1 MISNSQMTAMTRQSP
16 CTIAVRLA
24 LTALSLSAVATAQA
38 QTAQS
43 EAASAPN
50 SASSASAA
58 TPILAPVTVLG
69 NGSAFD
75 PTVGYVARES
85 VTATKTDTP
94 IIEIPQSISVITQD
108 QMREQGANTLNQILR
123 YSAGVAPET
132 RGSAAT
138 RLDQFNVRGFAAAS
152 FLDGMRVFGSRDALP
167 QVDAYRLERVD
178 VLKGPSSVMFGQ
190 GGPGGIVNQI
200 SKRPLTERLNEV
212 EVQAGNFDYRRTN
225 FDFSGPLDEDKTFL
239 YRLTGS
245 AYRSDGQID
254 HTKERRYFVA
264 PSFTWQPNS
273 DTRLTLLTNFQRDP
287 HMGSYG
293 GVPAIRS
300 IFDAPDGRK
309 LKPGFYDGD
318 AGFEKSDRKHHS
330 VGYQFEHRFNDTM
343 TVRSNARY
351 LHAEGIYRS
360 VYTNSSGTGYLD
372 PDATLL
378 NRSKGGTNVK
388 MDVYT
393 LDNHLQAKFNTGAL
407 QHTALFGV
415 DFAHLDSDTRASQF
429 NAAPPL
435 DVFNPD
441 YHQNIGPLTWL
452 SQTNQRQYQTGLYA
466 QDQIKIDKL
475 SILMGGRYDWS
486 RTMSDATSLVTGA
499 KTHTPQR
506 AEAFTGRVGMIY
518 NFDNGIAPYV
528 SYSESFEPQSG
539 TDRNGRPFDPT
550 EGEQYEV
557 GVKYQPAGT
566 TALFSAAA
574 FDTRR
579 KNLLTSI
586 PGCVGAGCQ
595 EQTGELRTQ
604 GFEFEARAEP
614 LRGLSVIGNYS
625 YIDNQYTKDNASPTR
640 PSLKGKTPYGVPTH
654 QASAWARYQL
664 QSGPLA
670 GLGLGAGVRYL
681 GTSAGSEQNTF
692 KVPAATLVDAVIDYD
707 LGRATPALK
716 GVNVALN
723 VSNLFDKE
731 YLASCYSESWCW
743 YGYQRSVRASLRYRW

>member
-1 MISNSQMTAMTRQSP
+1 MSSFYRASPPTSLTPLACAVHVALLVLSFSHPAHAQQGATAETT
-16 CTIAVRLA
+16 TIAA
-24 LTALSLSAVATAQA
+24 STTAPT
-38 QTAQS
+38 
-43 EAASAPN
+43 
-50 SASSASAA
+50 
-58 TPILAPVTVLG
+58 LAPVTVRG

-75 PTVGYVARES
+75 PTVGYVALES

-94 IIEIPQSISVITQD
+94 IIETPQSIAVVTQD
-108 QMREQGANTLNQILR
+108 QIRELGATSLNQVLR
-123 YSAGVAPET
+123 YTSGVATET

-138 RLDQFNVRGFAAAS
+138 RLDQFNVRGFSATS
-152 FLDGMRVFGSRDALP
+152 FLDSLRVFGSRDALP

-200 SKRPLTERLNEV
+200 SKRPLSERLNEV
-212 EVQAGNFDYRRTN
+212 EVQVGNFDYRRTN
-225 FDFSGPLDEDKTFL
+225 FDFSGPLDKDKTLL

-245 AYRSDGQID
+245 AYKSDGQLD
-254 HTKERRYFVA
+254 HTKERRYYIA
-264 PSFTWQPNS
+264 PSFTWQPSS

-293 GVPAIRS
+293 GVPALRS
-300 IFDAPDGRK
+300 VFDAPDGIK
-309 LKPGFYDGD
+309 LKPSFYDGD

-330 VGYQFEHRFNDTM
+330 VGYQFEHRFNDTF

-351 LHAEGIYRS
+351 LHAEGIYRT
-360 VYTNSSGTGYLD
+360 VYTNSAGNGYLD
-372 PDATLL
+372 PAATLL
-378 NRSKGGTNVK
+378 SRSKGGTNVE
-388 MDVYT
+388 MDT
-393 LDNHLQAKFNTGAL
+393 FALDNHLQAKFNTGSI

-415 DFAHLDSDTRASQF
+415 DFNHLDSDTRASAFQ
-429 NAAPPL
+429 AAKPL

-441 YHQNIGPLTWL
+441 YHQDIGPLDWQT
-452 SQTNQRQYQTGLYA
+452 QTNQRQYQTGLYA
-466 QDQIKIDKL
+466 QDQIKIGNL
-475 SILMGGRYDWS
+475 SVLAGGRYDWS
-486 RTMSDATSLVTGA
+486 RTMTNATTIKTGVVR
-499 KTHTPQR
+499 HTPQR
-506 AEAFTGRVGMIY
+506 AEAFTGRVGAIY

-528 SYSESFEPQSG
+528 SYAQSFEPQGG
-539 TDRNGRPFDPT
+539 TDRNGKPFDPT

-557 GVKYQPAGT
+557 GVKYQPVGT
-566 TALFSAAA
+566 TALFSAAL

-579 KNLLTSI
+579 KNLLTAI
-586 PGCVGAGCQ
+586 PGCVGTGCQ
-595 EQTGELRTQ
+595 EATGELRTQ
-604 GFEFEARAEP
+604 GLELEARAEP

-625 YIDNQYTKDNASPTR
+625 YIDNQYTKDNPTATR

-681 GTSAGSEQNTF
+681 GTSAGGEQNTF
-692 KVPAATLVDAVIDYD
+692 KVPAATLVDAAIDYD

-716 GVNVALN
+716 GMTVALN